1 MSFPFNYFLT
11 AFAGAFLTTLL
22 ALPLWRKWCLRI
34 QLVDDPGRRKI
45 HDQPVPLAGGLA
57 VLTGILLPL
66 AAGAILLK
74 TGAHV
79 LNQTQPIAHGLQVR
93 GLELATIAFG
103 AIAITLLGWLDDRHE
118 LKPLPKFVGQLLVAV
133 AVAMACKRIT
143 LFVHNDVF
151 SYAIT
156 IFWILA
162 VINAF
167 NFMDN
172 MNGLCAG
179 LGAIGALLF
188 AIIAA
193 ANGEYLVATIGF
205 LMCGALIGFLPWNF
219 PNARAFLGDAG
230 SHLVG
235 YLLAVM
241 AILPHF
247 YTKQNPH
254 RLAVLSPLLVLAIPL
269 IDLAQV
275 VISRTLNRKPFWIGD
290 TNHLSHRLVR
300 AGMSRT
306 RAVLLLWLVAVMIGI
321 VSPVAVA
328 GLFLTAI
335 FSFVSFV
342 SFVVKIFRVK
352 LLFIGD
358 IVGQPGRNAVKTL
371 LPKLCEQHALD
382 FVIANGENS
391 AGGSGITPNI
401 AVEIFAA
408 GVDVITSGDHLWD
421 QKEVMELLANEKR
434 FLRPLNYPAGTPGQG
449 SGVFE
454 IRSEGRVTQSQIRSR
469 GLV

>member
-1 MSFPFNYFLT
+1 MKFPFNYFLA

-34 QLVDDPGRRKI
+34 KLVDDPRDRKNYDAPKI
-45 HDQPVPLAGGLA
+45 HDAPVPLAGGLA

-66 AAGAILLK
+66 AVGAILLK
-74 TGAHV
+74 TGVHV
-79 LNQTQPIAHGLQVR
+79 LSQTHPIAHGLERR

-103 AIAITLLGWLDDRHE
+103 AIAITLLGWFDDKHE
-118 LKPLPKFVGQLLVAV
+118 LRPLPKFIGQFLVAV
-133 AVAMACKRIT
+133 AVAMVCRIT
-143 LFVHNDVF
+143 LFVHSDIF

-156 IFWILA
+156 ILWILT

-193 ANGEYLVATIGF
+193 ANGEYLVATIAF

-247 YTKQNPH
+247 YTKQNP
-254 RLAVLSPLLVLAIPL
+254 RPLAVLSPLLVLAIPL
-269 IDLAQV
+269 VDLAQV
-275 VISRTLNRKPFWIGD
+275 VILRTLNRKPFWIGD

-300 AGMSRT
+300 AGFSKT
-306 RAVLLLWLVAVMIGI
+306 RAVLLIWLVAVMIGI
-321 VSPVAVA
+321 
-328 GLFLTAI
+328 
-335 FSFVSFV
+335 
-342 SFVVKIFRVK
+342 
-352 LLFIGD
+352 
-358 IVGQPGRNAVKTL
+358 
-371 LPKLCEQHALD
+371 
-382 FVIANGENS
+382 
-391 AGGSGITPNI
+391 
-401 AVEIFAA
+401 FAA
-408 GVDVITSGDHLWD
+408 L
-421 QKEVMELLANEKR
+421 
-434 FLRPLNYPAGTPGQG
+434 
-449 SGVFE
+449 
-454 IRSEGRVTQSQIRSR
+454 
-469 GLV
+469 